1 MYGKREKSSCTVQP
15 RTVRSSACVFRV
27 VWWSISDGNLTLDIN
42 GVSEVPEILEVLYE
56 IDEEIG
62 DDDVDSPAS
71 VTDATDS
78 VGRVYFGSDLLFGMP
93 VAAAVIASVVL
104 LVCCFCCLRCAIGY
118 DGLKRQP
125 FYGTKRRGGVK
136 STQRY

>member
-1 MYGKREKSSCTVQP
+1 MSFEYRNLHLTRSLLILAIGFFSCG
-15 RTVRSSACVFRV
+15 SAR
-27 VWWSISDGNLTLDIN
+27 SISDGNLTLDIN

-93 VAAAVIASVVL
+93 VAVAVIASVVL